1 MHSCKQYSN
10 SCKSYVKIMWTQIK
24 VEQNLN
30 FILGALSGYKSLN
43 ASISGQRSKTV
54 STAKPLLMNWG
65 VLLWKYIHSRN
76 PSSTLS
82 LAPCIVVKGFVG
94 QATNQPQVESGV
106 AAYGDCSPSHCQWS
120 PLRNQAATLETTA
133 QLVKHRSHCD
143 RLPHN
148 DLYVYHMKTI
158 FYCLTITQ
166 RTKTFGKIYTT
177 LKIKMTF

>member
-1 MHSCKQYSN
+1 MNTNKSGTKLKLHFRSTVGLQITKCIYKWTEVKDSIYGQTFTDELRSLVVEIYS
-10 SCKSYVKIMWTQIK
+10 
-24 VEQNLN
+24 
-30 FILGALSGYKSLN
+30 
-43 ASISGQRSKTV
+43 
-54 STAKPLLMNWG
+54 
-65 VLLWKYIHSRN
+65 IHSRN